1 MVCQPNPRQSSELLS
16 LIVERVQFKL
26 FWMAFDY
33 KTTALTKVAGVL
45 HIISY
50 QWPVLL
56 ALKDMRLVPL
66 IHWVKVFGALH
77 SHWMV
82 KGRRVKHIDVLKM
95 LEIKN
100 KKQQTKQKYHYMCTH
115 TPTHTQELLVQQFF
129 ILIAFKL
136 RFIFC
141 LFVFLILLCY
151 VEQKSSVWCNLTQIS
166 AMCQLVMIICL
177 SSGFYFVKGE

>member
-45 HIISY
+45 HVISY

-100 KKQQTKQKYHYMCTH
+100 KKTTNQTKISLHVYTYTH
-115 TPTHTQELLVQQFF
+115 TYPGVVGSAVFHSY
-129 ILIAFKL
+129 
-136 RFIFC
+136 C
-141 LFVFLILLCY
+141 L
-151 VEQKSSVWCNLTQIS
+151 
-166 AMCQLVMIICL
+166 
-177 SSGFYFVKGE
+177 